1 MSKWACSLVS
11 SSLPLNHA
19 WAGLMEE
26 VEACINAE
34 SSASQPLHVSK
45 PRQEQGKYEEK
56 HTHTYHKQATE
67 S

>member
-1 MSKWACSLVS
+1 MSKWACSLLS
-11 SSLPLNHA
+11 LSLPLNHA

-26 VEACINAE
+26 VEACINAK

-45 PRQEQGKYEEK
+45 PKQGNYEEK
-56 HTHTYHKQATE
+56 HTHTYHKQTTE

>member
-1 MSKWACSLVS
+1 
-11 SSLPLNHA
+11 
-19 WAGLMEE
+19 MEE
-26 VEACINAE
+26 VEACINAK

-56 HTHTYHKQATE
+56 HTHTYHKQTTE